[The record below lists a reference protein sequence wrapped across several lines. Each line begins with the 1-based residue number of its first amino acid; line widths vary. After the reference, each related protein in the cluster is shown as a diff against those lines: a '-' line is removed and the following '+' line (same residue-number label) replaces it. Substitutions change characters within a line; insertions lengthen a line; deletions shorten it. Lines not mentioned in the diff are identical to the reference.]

1 MKDKQLVVFEDD
13 RFGTIR
19 TITDDSGRSWFAGKD
34 VAGSLGYSDT
44 DDAIRRHCKLS
55 KLFKPGETPG
65 LGCGPRGMMFI
76 PEPDVYRLITNSKLP
91 AAEQF
96 EAWVFEDVLPSIR
109 KTGKYE
115 TQGKKSNA
123 IKAPSRSKVAQDLAA
138 NLKIA
143 KIFGLEGNQ
152 AMLSANLMTSK
163 QYPGVNL
170 LIESEIELISKD
182 QEQYL
187 TVSEI
192 GHKNGGL
199 SGNQVNQM
207 LKSAGFQ
214 EETRGQKNRLVWVV
228 NDEGKKHCQ
237 LLDTGKKH
245 NGAPI
250 MQIKWKADVL
260 ESCADK
266 MVD

>member
-1 MKDKQLVVFEDD
+1 MEDKQLVVFEDD
-13 RFGTIR
+13 RFGAIR
-19 TITDDSGRSWFAGKD
+19 TITDDAGRPWFVAKD
-34 VAGSLGYSDT
+34 VAISLGYIDST
-44 DDAIRRHCKLS
+44 NAIKAHCKGVVKRSLPTAGGKQS
-55 KLFKPGETPG
+55 INI
-65 LGCGPRGMMFI
+65 I
-76 PEPDVYRLITNSKLP
+76 PESDLYRLIMNSKLP
-91 AAEQF
+91 SAEDFQY
-96 EAWVFEDVLPSIR
+96 WVFEEVLPAIR

-170 LIESEIELISKD
+170 LVESEIELIVKD

-199 SGNQVNQM
+199 SGYQVNRM
-207 LKSAGFQ
+207 LGSAGLQ
-214 EETRGQKNRLVWVV
+214 EETKDHKNRLVWVV
-228 NDEGKKHCQ
+228 TDEGKKHCQ

-245 NGAPI
+245 NGTPI

>member
-1 MKDKQLVVFEDD
+1 MSSIIPFSYQEKEIRVIEDQD
-13 RFGTIR
+13 GNP
-19 TITDDSGRSWFAGKD
+19 WWVAKD
-34 VAGSLGYSDT
+34 VCEILGFGNPSQALKNHLDEDEKGIIPHDT
-44 DDAIRRHCKLS
+44 HGGKQELLTVNESGLYTLILKSS
-55 KLFKPGETPG
+55 KQEAKPF
-65 LGCGPRGMMFI
+65 R
-76 PEPDVYRLITNSKLP
+76 K
-91 AAEQF
+91 
-96 EAWVFEDVLPSIR
+96 WVTSEVLPSIR

-170 LIESEIELISKD
+170 LIESGIELIAKD

-214 EETRGQKNRLVWVV
+214 EETRSQKNRLVWVV

>member
-1 MKDKQLVVFEDD
+1 MSNIIPFSYQEKEIRVIEDHD
-13 RFGTIR
+13 GTP
-19 TITDDSGRSWFAGKD
+19 WWVAKD
-34 VAGSLGYSDT
+34 VCDAFGIKNPTQAIEFL
-44 DDAIRRHCKLS
+44 DDDERSMFNIGRQGDVNIIS
-55 KLFKPGETPG
+55 ESG
-65 LGCGPRGMMFI
+65 LYG
-76 PEPDVYRLITNSKLP
+76 LIGKSRKEE
-91 AAEQF
+91 AKQF
-96 EAWVFEDVLPSIR
+96 QRWVRKEVLPTIR

-123 IKAPSRSKVAQDLAA
+123 VKAPSRAKVAQDLAA

-207 LKSAGFQ
+207 LRSAGFQ

-228 NDEGKKHCQ
+228 NDEGKKYCQ

-245 NGAPI
+245 NDAPI
-250 MQIKWKADVL
+250 MQIKWKSDVL
-260 ESCADK
+260 EHCADK